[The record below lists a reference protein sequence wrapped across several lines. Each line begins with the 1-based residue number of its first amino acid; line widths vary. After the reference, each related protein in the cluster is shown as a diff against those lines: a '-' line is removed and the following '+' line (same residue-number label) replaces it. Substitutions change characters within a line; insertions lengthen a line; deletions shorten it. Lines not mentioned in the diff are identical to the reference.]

1 MDIADYRMGRKTI
14 KFKELSSMT
23 NSQVR
28 LLSSA
33 IALLAGGVIA
43 NTTNIDVNVSIAII
57 VVSSVLFVVEYF
69 RNQKT

>member
-1 MDIADYRMGRKTI
+1 
-14 KFKELSSMT
+14 MT

-43 NTTNIDVNVSIAII
+43 NTHNINVNVSIII
-57 VVSSVLFVVEYF
+57 ILASSALFIVEYL
-69 RNQKT
+69 RNQKA

>member
-1 MDIADYRMGRKTI
+1 MIIQGDVQ
-14 KFKELSSMT
+14 MT

-57 VVSSVLFVVEYF
+57 LISSILFIVEYF
-69 RNQKT
+69 RINIVVR

>member
-1 MDIADYRMGRKTI
+1 VLLLQFSI
-14 KFKELSSMT
+14 KEKSSMS

-57 VVSSVLFVVEYF
+57 VVSSVLFLVEYF
-69 RNQKT
+69 RISIQIK

>member
-1 MDIADYRMGRKTI
+1 M
-14 KFKELSSMT
+14 S

-43 NTTNIDVNVSIAII
+43 NTTNIDVNISIAII
-57 VVSSVLFVVEYF
+57 VVSWILFLVEYF
-69 RNQKT
+69 RISIQIK

>member
-1 MDIADYRMGRKTI
+1 M
-14 KFKELSSMT
+14 S

-43 NTTNIDVNVSIAII
+43 NTTNIDVNVSIVII
-57 VVSSVLFVVEYF
+57 LIGSFLSEIFSDIDT
-69 RNQKT
+69 N

>member
-1 MDIADYRMGRKTI
+1 M
-14 KFKELSSMT
+14 S

-28 LLSSA
+28 LLSTA

-57 VVSSVLFVVEYF
+57 LVSSVLFIVEYF
-69 RNQKT
+69 RISIQIK

>member
-1 MDIADYRMGRKTI
+1 M
-14 KFKELSSMT
+14 S

-33 IALLAGGVIA
+33 IVLLAGGVIA

-57 VVSSVLFVVEYF
+57 LISSVLFVVEYF
-69 RNQKT
+69 RNQRS

>member
-1 MDIADYRMGRKTI
+1 
-14 KFKELSSMT
+14 MT

-43 NTTNIDVNVSIAII
+43 NTTNIDVNVSIVII
-57 VVSSVLFVVEYF
+57 LLSSVIFILEYF
-69 RNQKT
+69 RLQRS

>member
-1 MDIADYRMGRKTI
+1 M
-14 KFKELSSMT
+14 S

-33 IALLAGGVIA
+33 LALLAGGVIA

-57 VVSSVLFVVEYF
+57 LISSVLFLVEYF
-69 RNQKT
+69 RISIQIK